1 MIMTMLTAVHHNSG
15 SQSGFTLIELMIVVA
30 IIGILGAIAIPRY
43 QDYITRAQVSEAAS
57 LLGALKQP
65 LAVYGVEKHAWPAGF
80 VGPNDVQSIDEIS
93 VTLNGKY
100 STVSNTIEGTYPNG
114 TIKSTINTG
123 LANGKVLT
131 MITANGGSVWACGN
145 TTVGGTTGNATT
157 IDTKYLPNAC
167 KP

>member
-1 MIMTMLTAVHHNSG
+1 MTMLTAVHHDSG

-65 LAVYGVEKHAWPAGF
+65 LAVYGVEKHAWPTGF
-80 VGPNDVQSIDEIS
+80 VGPNAVQGVDEIS

-100 STVSNTIEGTYPNG
+100 STISNTVEGTYPNG
-114 TIKSTINTG
+114 VTTATMNTG
-123 LANGKVLT
+123 LANGEVLT
-131 MITANGGSVWACGN
+131 MTTVDGGSVWACGN
-145 TTVGGTTGNATT
+145 TTVGEATGTATT
-157 IDTKYLPNAC
+157 INTKYLPNAC